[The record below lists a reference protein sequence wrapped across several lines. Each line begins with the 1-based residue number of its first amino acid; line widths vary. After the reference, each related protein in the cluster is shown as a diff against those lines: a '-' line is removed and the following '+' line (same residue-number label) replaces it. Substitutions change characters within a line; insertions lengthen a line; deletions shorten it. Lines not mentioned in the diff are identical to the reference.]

1 MASLR
6 AVRPNGI
13 IRPLNMVPVAQWQS
27 ATLWMWMLWVQAP
40 SGTPEPPQ
48 HGEVFVCVVAPPSVA
63 GLSHRGM
70 LWVQAPHRPV
80 RDQAPLSIRPRF
92 EGVLLSCDMITFH
105 FFFKKVPMFGL
116 FKKREEVFHS
126 LIEQQAEITF
136 EGLKILEKHLA
147 APNPELAEQL
157 SQREKEADEVRRILI
172 DELNRTFVT
181 PFDRE
186 DIFAL
191 SRSIDDVLDYA
202 NTTVSEMVILEV
214 SPTQFMQRIA
224 SLLKDAAYE
233 ILQAVQRL
241 RKHPAV
247 AIDHAQRAK
256 ALENRVEAVYRE
268 AIADLFNSADDI
280 EHVVE
285 MLKKREVYRHLSN
298 AADRGDEAA
307 NVISDIVVK
316 KT

>member
-1 MASLR
+1 
-6 AVRPNGI
+6 
-13 IRPLNMVPVAQWQS
+13 
-27 ATLWMWMLWVQAP
+27 
-40 SGTPEPPQ
+40 
-48 HGEVFVCVVAPPSVA
+48 
-63 GLSHRGM
+63 
-70 LWVQAPHRPV
+70 
-80 RDQAPLSIRPRF
+80 
-92 EGVLLSCDMITFH
+92 
-105 FFFKKVPMFGL
+105 MFGL
-116 FKKREEVFHS
+116 FKKREGIFHN
-126 LIEQQAEITF
+126 LIEQQAEKTF
-136 EGLKILEKHLA
+136 EGLQLLEKYLA
-147 APNPELAEQL
+147 NPGPELAESL
-157 SQREKEADEVRRILI
+157 TFKEKEADEVRRILI

-202 NTTVSEMVILEV
+202 YTTVSEMAVLNV
-214 SPTQFMQRIA
+214 TPTPHMQRIA

-233 ILQAVQRL
+233 IYLAMQRL
-241 RKHPAV
+241 RKHPGV

-268 AIADLFNSADDI
+268 AIADLFDSADDV
-280 EHVVE
+280 EHIVE

>member
-1 MASLR
+1 
-6 AVRPNGI
+6 
-13 IRPLNMVPVAQWQS
+13 
-27 ATLWMWMLWVQAP
+27 
-40 SGTPEPPQ
+40 
-48 HGEVFVCVVAPPSVA
+48 
-63 GLSHRGM
+63 
-70 LWVQAPHRPV
+70 
-80 RDQAPLSIRPRF
+80 
-92 EGVLLSCDMITFH
+92 
-105 FFFKKVPMFGL
+105 MFGL
-116 FKKREEVFHS
+116 FKKREDVFHS
-126 LIEQQAEITF
+126 LIEQQAEITYR
-136 EGLKILEKHLA
+136 GLQILEKHLA
-147 APNPELAEQL
+147 NPDPELAEQL
-157 SQREKEADEVRRILI
+157 SLKESEADEVRRILI

-202 NTTVSEMVILEV
+202 YTTVNEMVILKV
-214 SPTQFMQRIA
+214 IPTPFMQRIA

-233 ILQAVQRL
+233 I
-241 RKHPAV
+241 HPSV

-268 AIADLFNSADDI
+268 AIADLFDSADNV

-307 NVISDIVVK
+307 NVISDVVVK
-316 KT
+316 KN